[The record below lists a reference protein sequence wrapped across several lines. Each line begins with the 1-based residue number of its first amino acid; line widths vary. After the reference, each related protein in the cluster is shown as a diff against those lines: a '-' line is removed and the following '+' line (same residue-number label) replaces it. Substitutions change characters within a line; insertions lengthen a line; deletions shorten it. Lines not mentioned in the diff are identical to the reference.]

1 MGREREYNC
10 VKKIRFVFLLLVW
23 LFLYASTWIYECTLV
38 EVLLDGAMSIQPTTT
53 TTTALLGLMNVVLC
67 MRGSTI

>member
-23 LFLYASTWIYECTLV
+23 LFLYVSTWIYECTLV

-53 TTTALLGLMNVVLC
+53 TALLGLMNVVLC